1 MPDALA
7 FTRLLGTPL
16 ILAPM
21 AGGISTLE
29 LLDAASRGGALG
41 FWPGGYQTPEQLAD
55 KLTALKRAGSSSF
68 GVNLFVSAAASGR
81 HPEAVAAYARALEP
95 QARRLGVELG
105 SAVRVDDWFTDKV
118 AVLTADPVAAV
129 SFTFGLPPE
138 AGMAALRAVGSV
150 LIATV
155 TNPAEARAATQAG
168 MDALCV
174 QAAVAGGHRG
184 TFGNYP
190 GSTLPLAELLAAVRE
205 VSPLPMI
212 AAGGISSAAELSAA
226 LRAGAVAGQ
235 VGTAFLASSESGA
248 SSAHRVALT
257 APGARTAV
265 TRAFT
270 GRPARALVNEF
281 LLRYGAEAPAAYP
294 DVHALT
300 VPLRRAGAAAGDASV
315 LAMWAGTGH
324 ARARNSSA
332 EQIASDLLSRV

>member
-21 AGGISTLE
+21 AGGISN
-29 LLDAASRGGALG
+29 SRAPAGGLARWCSRVLAG
-41 FWPGGYQTPEQLAD
+41 GGYQTPEQLAD

-68 GVNLFVSAAASGR
+68 GVNLFVPAAASGR

-212 AAGGISSAAELSAA
+212 AAGASRRPLS
-226 LRAGAVAGQ
+226 
-235 VGTAFLASSESGA
+235 
-248 SSAHRVALT
+248 
-257 APGARTAV
+257 
-265 TRAFT
+265 
-270 GRPARALVNEF
+270 
-281 LLRYGAEAPAAYP
+281 
-294 DVHALT
+294 
-300 VPLRRAGAAAGDASV
+300 
-315 LAMWAGTGH
+315 
-324 ARARNSSA
+324 
-332 EQIASDLLSRV
+332 